1 MSRVTSIAATTRNR
15 QRFVRLI
22 NIRMSKVLKFL
33 HLIGNL
39 SHRQNYE
46 YTEDEAKLI
55 VTRLRE
61 AVSEIEEKY
70 KKGDNP
76 NPRMHFRLSVND

>member
-1 MSRVTSIAATTRNR
+1 MQPSRNR

-22 NIRMSKVLKFL
+22 NVRMTAALKYI

-39 SHRQNYE
+39 SFRQNYE
-46 YTEDEAKLI
+46 YTEDEAQLI
-55 VTRLRE
+55 VTCLRE
-61 AVSEIEEKY
+61 SISELEEKY

-76 NPRMHFRLSVND
+76 NPRMHFRLSVNE